1 MFALSSSS
9 SSSAGFVKTNNKTL
23 KNRRQ
28 TMGMMMIF
36 GGFFSKTDAVFS
48 SSSSSAKK
56 RLVSDGY
63 SIELDEKYTAEE
75 SKGVSTST
83 QTIKDESGNII
94 ATIRSEPIGTMG
106 NYGLQ
111 SMFANVDEFGE
122 KMKGRYKNAD
132 EDENSSGESSKRAA
146 KELEGS
152 GMYAI
157 ELSGNIVV
165 GIVVGCK
172 DGENGSKFN
181 QMQTISAF
189 AQANDERKKEE
200 AWSILESLRLTT
212 GKKCSG

>member
-1 MFALSSSS
+1 
-9 SSSAGFVKTNNKTL
+9 
-23 KNRRQ
+23 
-28 TMGMMMIF
+28 MGMMMLF
-36 GGFFSKTDAVFS
+36 GGFFSKTDAAFAS
-48 SSSSSAKK
+48 SSLSSSKK
-56 RLVSDGY
+56 RLFSDGY

-94 ATIRSEPIGTMG
+94 ATIRSEPTGTMG

-122 KMKGRYKNAD
+122 KMKGRYKNA
-132 EDENSSGESSKRAA
+132 EDENSNESNKRAA

-157 ELSGNIVV
+157 ELSGNRVV

-172 DGENGSKFN
+172 DGENGGSLIRCKRL
-181 QMQTISAF
+181 ARL
-189 AQANDERKKEE
+189 RK
-200 AWSILESLRLTT
+200 RTT
-212 GKKCSG
+212 RGRKRKRGRFWNRFD

>member
-1 MFALSSSS
+1 
-9 SSSAGFVKTNNKTL
+9 
-23 KNRRQ
+23 
-28 TMGMMMIF
+28 MGMMMLF
-36 GGFFSKTDAVFS
+36 GGFFSKTDAAFAS
-48 SSSSSAKK
+48 SSLSSSKK

-94 ATIRSEPIGTMG
+94 ATIRSEPTGTMG

-132 EDENSSGESSKRAA
+132 EDENSSGESNKRAA

-157 ELSGNIVV
+157 ELSGNRVV

-172 DGENGSKFN
+172 DGENGRKFN

-212 GKKCSG
+212 GKTCSG

>member
-28 TMGMMMIF
+28 TMGMMMLF
-36 GGFFSKTDAVFS
+36 GGFFSKTDAAFAS
-48 SSSSSAKK
+48 SSLSSSKK
-56 RLVSDGY
+56 RLFSDGF

-75 SKGVSTST
+75 SKGASTST

-94 ATIRSEPIGTMG
+94 ATIRSEPTGTMG

-122 KMKGRYKNAD
+122 KMKGRYKNA
-132 EDENSSGESSKRAA
+132 EDENSNESNKRAA

-157 ELSGNIVV
+157 ELSGNRVV

-172 DGENGSKFN
+172 DGENGRKFN

-212 GKKCSG
+212 GKTCSG

>member
-1 MFALSSSS
+1 
-9 SSSAGFVKTNNKTL
+9 
-23 KNRRQ
+23 
-28 TMGMMMIF
+28 MGEMMLF
-36 GGFFSKTDAVFS
+36 GGFFSKTDAVFAS
-48 SSSSSAKK
+48 SSLSSGT
-56 RLVSDGY
+56 RTLLNDGY
-63 SIELDEKYTAEE
+63 SIELEEKYTAEE

-83 QTIKDESGNII
+83 QIIKDESGNII
-94 ATIRSEPIGTMG
+94 ATIRSEPTGTMG

-122 KMKGRYKNAD
+122 KMKGRYKNAE

-157 ELSGNIVV
+157 QLSGNRVV

-172 DGENGSKFN
+172 DGENGRKFN

-189 AQANDERKKEE
+189 AQAKDERKKEE
-200 AWSILESLRLTT
+200 AWRILDSLRLTT
-212 GKKCSG
+212 GKTCGG

>member
-9 SSSAGFVKTNNKTL
+9 SSSAGFVKTNNNPL

-28 TMGMMMIF
+28 TMGMMMFF
-36 GGFFSKTDAVFS
+36 GGFFSKTDAVFAS
-48 SSSSSAKK
+48 SLSSAKK

-63 SIELDEKYTAEE
+63 SIELEEKYTAEE

-94 ATIRSEPIGTMG
+94 ATIRSEPTGTMG

-132 EDENSSGESSKRAA
+132 EDENSSGESNKRAA

-157 ELSGNIVV
+157 ELSGNRVV

-172 DGENGSKFN
+172 DGENGRKFN

-212 GKKCSG
+212 GKTCSG

>member
-9 SSSAGFVKTNNKTL
+9 SAGCVATNNKIL
-23 KNRRQ
+23 KKKRRQ
-28 TMGMMMIF
+28 TMGEMMLF
-36 GGFFSKTDAVFS
+36 GGFFSKTDAVFAS
-48 SSSSSAKK
+48 SSLSSGT
-56 RLVSDGY
+56 RTLLNDGY
-63 SIELDEKYTAEE
+63 SIELEEKYTSEE

-83 QTIKDESGNII
+83 QIIKDESGNII
-94 ATIRSEPIGTMG
+94 ATIRSEPTGTMG

-122 KMKGRYKNAD
+122 KMKGRYKNAE

-157 ELSGNIVV
+157 QLSGNRVV

-172 DGENGSKFN
+172 DGENGRKFN

-189 AQANDERKKEE
+189 AQAKDEGKKEE
-200 AWSILESLRLTT
+200 AWRILDSLRLTT
-212 GKKCSG
+212 GKTCGG